1 VGNGVLAHCVL
12 QTYGVAHTIHVY
24 GAITN
29 KFDEWA
35 KMQIYV
41 IQTYGAINTKVDE
54 SYWIG
59 VYGVAHGKIIKTH
72 IAK

>member
-1 VGNGVLAHCVL
+1 MERDGVLAHCVI
-12 QTYGVAHTIHVY
+12 QTYGVAHPISTKV
-24 GAITN
+24 
-29 KFDEWA
+29 DEWV

-59 VYGVAHGKIIKTH
+59 VYGVARGKIIKTH

>member
-1 VGNGVLAHCVL
+1 
-12 QTYGVAHTIHVY
+12 VY

-35 KMQIYV
+35 KRQIYV
-41 IQTYGAINTKVDE
+41 INTKVDE

-59 VYGVAHGKIIKTH
+59 LYGVAHGKIIKTH